1 MRASNP
7 IHKVF
12 ARLARTIAALHRQS
26 EFVCADC
33 ERWARCGLASSEDCI
48 IRAQQIERGDWKFK
62 RQARA
67 LSQTMIWPA
76 LPIE

>member
-1 MRASNP
+1 MSASNP
-7 IHKVF
+7 VRKVF
-12 ARLARTIAALHRQS
+12 AGLASSIAALRRQS
-26 EFVCADC
+26 DFVCADC
-33 ERWARCGLASSEDCI
+33 ERWARCGLASSDQCI

-67 LSQTMIWPA
+67 LSRTMIWPA